1 MKNKFLVIFIFF
13 LINLIN
19 INNKLNSQTLDI
31 QEAVN
36 LAYKNN
42 PSLKALKFA
51 ISASQAG
58 EKVAISGYL
67 PQITLNSNEQFASS
81 TKGPQNS
88 TTINA
93 SQLIYSFSGPE
104 RLKRIAKTETEMA
117 KLNEKNSQD
126 LIRKD
131 VEISFLQTWLL
142 QEKQKTIKSL
152 EVAAQQTI
160 KKSENQDR
168 VNLLGQNDVLIASA
182 NYASQMYN
190 VYAYIDELSIS
201 QDQLEY
207 LLGNSYKTDNN
218 SPELVWDFN
227 KNTTVN
233 PLDNYYNLALKNRK
247 ELKLKDQEIA
257 EYEEYQKY
265 YKYNYLP
272 EFSLTGQASRASQTI
287 ANNIGINLSWNLFDG
302 ASNYYQ
308 SQQYN
313 ANKLKALQEKESLF
327 QQVKYDVQKA
337 YHELMAYIKQLTAKD
352 AAYKQADNE
361 YNLAKLNYK
370 IGLISKVDLD
380 NSMYNFEN
388 AHFAWLTAKI
398 NVAIK
403 ESELNFACGYPK

>member
-1 MKNKFLVIFIFF
+1 MKNKVLILFIFF
-13 LINLIN
+13 LIN
-19 INNKLNSQTLDI
+19 INNNLLSKTLDM
-31 QEAVN
+31 QQAVD

-58 EKVAISGYL
+58 EKIAISGYL
-67 PQITLNSNEQFASS
+67 PQISLTSGEQFASS
-81 TKGPQNS
+81 TRGLQNS

-93 SQLIYSFSGPE
+93 NQLIYSFSGPE
-104 RLKRIAKTETEMA
+104 RLKRIAKYGTESAKWTER
-117 KLNEKNSQD
+117 NSQD

-131 VEISFLQTWLL
+131 VEISFLQAWLL

-152 EVAAQQTI
+152 EISAQQTI

-168 VNLLGQNDVLIASA
+168 VQLLGQNDALIASA
-182 NYASQMYN
+182 TYANQMYN

-207 LLGNSYKTDNN
+207 LLGNSYKTDNI
-218 SPELVWDFN
+218 SPELVWDFD
-227 KNTTVN
+227 KKFNTR
-233 PLDNYYNLALKNRK
+233 PLDNYYTLALKNRK
-247 ELKLKDQEIA
+247 ELKIKDQEIA
-257 EYEEYQKY
+257 QYEEYQKY

-272 EFSLTGQASRASQTI
+272 EFNLTGQASRASSTI
-287 ANNIGINLSWNLFDG
+287 ANNIGVNLSWNLFDG

-337 YHELMAYIKQLTAKD
+337 YHELMAYLKQLTAKD

-370 IGLISKVDLD
+370 VGLISKVDLD

-388 AHFAWLTAKI
+388 AHFAWLTAKV

-403 ESELNFACGYPK
+403 ESELFFACGYPKES

>member
-1 MKNKFLVIFIFF
+1 
-13 LINLIN
+13 
-19 INNKLNSQTLDI
+19 
-31 QEAVN
+31 
-36 LAYKNN
+36 
-42 PSLKALKFA
+42 
-51 ISASQAG
+51 
-58 EKVAISGYL
+58 
-67 PQITLNSNEQFASS
+67 
-81 TKGPQNS
+81 
-88 TTINA
+88 
-93 SQLIYSFSGPE
+93 
-104 RLKRIAKTETEMA
+104 
-117 KLNEKNSQD
+117 
-126 LIRKD
+126 
-131 VEISFLQTWLL
+131 
-142 QEKQKTIKSL
+142 
-152 EVAAQQTI
+152 
-160 KKSENQDR
+160 
-168 VNLLGQNDVLIASA
+168 
-182 NYASQMYN
+182 
-190 VYAYIDELSIS
+190 
-201 QDQLEY
+201 
-207 LLGNSYKTDNN
+207 
-218 SPELVWDFN
+218 
-227 KNTTVN
+227 
-233 PLDNYYNLALKNRK
+233 LALKNRK